1 MGTVAFVVIVGKEER
16 IGAILGP
23 HVVELRCIPQ
33 RLVGDLWH
41 ADWVRRWAC
50 TCGTEGFFGC
60 VVHVILVVGRV
71 DILAVP
77 ASGCWRIRLVS
88 VLHTVR
94 IGGCLRWE
102 VMHSHDAAFAGLGWE
117 IWGLRETSV
126 LVLQTNKAKTG
137 VLLRVFYSVGGGR
150 SHGHAE
156 ALRMLAV
163 HELNERYD

>member
-1 MGTVAFVVIVGKEER
+1 MVEPSIQVLLDSALDLALIHRLNILALQRSSILTCLKHAAVVHSLLQTVVLPAKEVISVGTVAFVVIVRKEER

-23 HVVELRCIPQ
+23 HVVELRSIPQ

-77 ASGCWRIRLVS
+77 A
-88 VLHTVR
+88 
-94 IGGCLRWE
+94 
-102 VMHSHDAAFAGLGWE
+102 
-117 IWGLRETSV
+117 
-126 LVLQTNKAKTG
+126 
-137 VLLRVFYSVGGGR
+137 
-150 SHGHAE
+150 
-156 ALRMLAV
+156 
-163 HELNERYD
+163 